1 MGENFA
7 AILKRTDI
15 EKGVYIRPFE
25 NVCPCFFWV
34 ILISEYQLIN
44 LFINLADL
52 NEVDK
57 LFKPMFKP
65 LYLKPAKVNW
75 N

>member
-25 NVCPCFFWV
+25 NVCPCF
-34 ILISEYQLIN
+34 LSETYHRISIN
-44 LFINLADL
+44 
-52 NEVDK
+52 
-57 LFKPMFKP
+57 
-65 LYLKPAKVNW
+65 
-75 N
+75 